1 VKLVKRWKKDPTS
14 IAAAITLPA
23 KAMSANLRGV
33 RGKLDRREVADG
45 TTLKLGK
52 IAGIRNRSRLVV
64 PTNSRAGCFRY
75 AASLK
80 KRL

>member
-23 KAMSANLRGV
+23 KAMSANLSGV

-52 IAGIRNRSRLVV
+52 IAGSGTALAWWY
-64 PTNSRAGCFRY
+64 PQTAAP
-75 AASLK
+75 AASVMQPV
-80 KRL
+80 